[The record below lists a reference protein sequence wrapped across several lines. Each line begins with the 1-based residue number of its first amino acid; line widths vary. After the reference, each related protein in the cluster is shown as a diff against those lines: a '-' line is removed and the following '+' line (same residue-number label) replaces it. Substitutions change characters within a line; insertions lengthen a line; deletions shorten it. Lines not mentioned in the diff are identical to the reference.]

1 MVGELTDGEIV
12 HVADLRRVGHFWRDV
27 LLVWFV
33 PAMGRHVAVRMGPR
47 SDILVIVA
55 VAAVVITQIVASLS
69 PWMVLSGQRATATY
83 KQSKCRFNH
92 HNFLGSV
99 KMRFLQVF
107 EVCLFCKRAT
117 TAFEGNGY

>member
-12 HVADLRRVGHFWRDV
+12 HMADLRRVCHFWRDV

-33 PAMGRHVAVRMGPR
+33 PAMGLHVAVRMGPR
-47 SDILVIVA
+47 SDILVIMIVA
-55 VAAVVITQIVASLS
+55 TVVITQVIASLS
-69 PWMVLSGQRATATY
+69 LWMVLSGQRATAPY

-92 HNFLGSV
+92 HYFLGFV

-107 EVCLFCKRAT
+107 EVCFFCKRAS
-117 TAFEGNGY
+117 TA